1 MEKTN
6 PTSDVDYQRTF
17 DEMGDWFRT
26 EYQCRDYIPQLYSPD
41 GFVCERCGVTAEP
54 WVTAC
59 GVFRYQA
66 CGGSTS
72 LTAGTV
78 FQDARKL
85 LRIWFLAMWFI
96 TRQKNC
102 MSALV
107 LKRALGLGSDET
119 ARAWLHKPGRAMARP
134 ARARQAGEIEI
145 DETPV
150 GGPEQCKWSRENEKI
165 RRCGRSREKS
175 SSNRSR
181 PTQARQGYLRPKS
194 AGLHSRGR
202 ADARNNSHQ
211 RMERLSG
218 PALRQATGIA

>member
-26 EYQCRDYIPQLYSPD
+26 EYQCRDYIRQLSWPD
-41 GFVCERCGVTAEP
+41 GFVCERCGVTGEP
-54 WVTAC
+54 WVT
-59 GVFRYQA
+59 A

-78 FQDARKL
+78 FQDTRKS
-85 LRIWFLAMWFI
+85 LRRWFFAMWFI

-102 MSALV
+102 ISALV

-119 ARAWLHKPGRAMARP
+119 AWAWLHNCAGPWFDRRVIDWP
-134 ARARQAGEIEI
+134 ARLKLMRPLLAGLNRASAAARSKK
-145 DETPV
+145 V
-150 GGPEQCKWSRENEKI
+150 
-165 RRCGRSREKS
+165 RRCGRGREKW

-181 PTQARQGYLRPKS
+181 PTQARQGCLRRKS
-194 AGLHSRGR
+194 AGLHSRGPG
-202 ADARNNSHQ
+202 ATSNNSYK
-211 RMERLSG
+211 RMERLCG
-218 PALRQATGIA
+218 PALRQATSIA